1 MPPVITL
8 PTGKRIEYARKPK
21 KYVGVATHDIRRLL
35 GQPLGFFGR
44 ERKKQERLTRVGE
57 LLGMMPERIA
67 RTVYQKALPFRLKEA
82 SSDSGEMVKAALP
95 IGYKSPSK
103 LVGALGF
110 GALLGGSAWAYG
122 RHKKRKERHRRLA
135 ESLYPYMKYYKEKE
149 RRKGASCDMSNMLKE
164 AKDNIG
170 AHIGMAKGE
179 KDPKKIL
186 SHVKMIVKDPK
197 SPVKSVDEAFKYYK
211 IPKAGSEIYLPNGKT
226 IEFKKEAIAPVIV
239 AGLRFAAKPLARFL
253 GGAAFRV
260 GRTGVVGGRAFGLGA
275 KRLAGPKSLAAL
287 GRKGMRYGGT
297 KAPTWTS
304 SPWTIGGAGLYMKGR
319 KKRKRAEEAMKYSP
333 YWRT

>member
-1 MPPVITL
+1 MPAVITL

-21 KYVGVATHDIRRLL
+21 KYVGVATRDIQRLL

-57 LLGMMPERIA
+57 LLGMMPERVA
-67 RTVYQKALPFRLKEA
+67 RTVYQKALPFRL
-82 SSDSGEMVKAALP
+82 
-95 IGYKSPSK
+95 
-103 LVGALGF
+103 
-110 GALLGGSAWAYG
+110 
-122 RHKKRKERHRRLA
+122 
-135 ESLYPYMKYYKEKE
+135 
-149 RRKGASCDMSNMLKE
+149 KGASCDMSNMLKE

-211 IPKAGSEIYLPNGKT
+211 IPKAGSEILLPNGKT
-226 IEFKKEAIAPVIV
+226 IELKKEAIAPAIV
-239 AGLRFAAKPLARFL
+239 TGLRFAAKPLARFL

-260 GRTGVVGGRAFGLGA
+260 GRTGVVGGRALGLGA